1 MKNKNGDWYTESN
14 VEISTYIIR
23 KKTSLSLRKVEYKD
37 IYVVI
42 YMLASTKFKLFKKKN
57 FFTYKFY
64 FQPEFSFTDT
74 DDSQDC
80 TKRHWNPLIPFY
92 HVQ

>member
-57 FFTYKFY
+57 FSHT
-64 FQPEFSFTDT
+64 SFIFNLSFH
-74 DDSQDC
+74 SQ
-80 TKRHWNPLIPFY
+80 TLMIHRTAR
-92 HVQ
+92 